1 MTYYVQ
7 GRNQERLA
15 ECYYMLEDYSGLE
28 KMVNT
33 LPENHKLLPVSVVC
47 LHACPLPSPPEG
59 ESNPSHKLAQKYRKC
74 ADISISKLHL
84 VVLSVFIIH
93 MHAHTHTHTHT
104 HAHVCTQTHAHTRNT
119 HTHTHTEAQYV
130 NTPYPMIVSLCKPH
144 CCSFGGSL
152 SSV

>member
-104 HAHVCTQTHAHTRNT
+104 HTRTRVHPNTCTHTQHT
-119 HTHTHTEAQYV
+119 HTHTHTH
-130 NTPYPMIVSLCKPH
+130 TH
-144 CCSFGGSL
+144 R
-152 SSV
+152 SSVCKYTLPNDSFTLQTTLL